1 MFVSFWLIFLGT
13 GLLMAALTVVWG
25 IRNHQFEDQD
35 RARYLPLADLTA
47 EDYATPPAP
56 GARARGWLVTGV
68 MMLTG
73 VLVLGATVLYMT
85 RVM

>member
-25 IRNHQFEDQD
+25 IRNHQFDDQD
-35 RARYLPLADLTA
+35 RARYLPLADLSA
-47 EDYATPPAP
+47 EDYVTPTVP
-56 GARARGWLVTGV
+56 GARTRGWLVTGA

-73 VLVLGATVLYMT
+73 AAVLGATVLALT
-85 RVM
+85 RVL